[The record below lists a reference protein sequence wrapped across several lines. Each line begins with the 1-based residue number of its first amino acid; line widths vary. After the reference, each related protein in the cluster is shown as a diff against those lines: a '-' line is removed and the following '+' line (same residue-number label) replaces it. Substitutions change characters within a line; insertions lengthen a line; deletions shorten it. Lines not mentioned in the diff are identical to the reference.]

1 MFEVSG
7 VGVGGSFLFF
17 SGAGVGCLLL
27 LLLLLLLLAV
37 GVGCLFFVATG
48 SGARLWVS
56 AGASG
61 TFGASGASMPFSM
74 HKFLTLCLSCGSS
87 FMSSII
93 LFLQAGL

>member
-17 SGAGVGCLLL
+17 SGAGVGC
-27 LLLLLLLLAV
+27 LLLLLLAV

-61 TFGASGASMPFSM
+61 ASGASMPFSM
-74 HKFLTLCLSCGSS
+74 HQFLTLCLSCGSS

-93 LFLQAGL
+93 LFLQAGLWPHWNVT